1 MQSSQGSTGQEVAD
15 GSSRPHPMRANLLL
29 VWGNPN
35 VRRVQ
40 LAFLGAE
47 AGVWIYLIA
56 LLVFSYG
63 VGGAALVGVF
73 AGTRLLCSA
82 LSMPVGGA
90 VADRMSRRDY
100 LIVCNVLRFPLLALA
115 ALGIIFELGTW
126 VVLVPGILLTML
138 AVTFRPAQ
146 AGLLPNLVT
155 EPHELTAANAT
166 AETIQ
171 ATTNFIGPA
180 IGGLLVGLFGPAPV
194 VLISALGSIWAIALL
209 LRVPRDAPTESTAPA
224 ARADAGPRA
233 DDPDDG
239 TVGDLGGGAN
249 VGTRLADPPAGESTS
264 LMDDVLGGFGA
275 IRRDRDLAVVTGFYL
290 VGGTLLGVYM
300 VVLVVIAG
308 EWLGNPAAV
317 GWMNGLSG
325 AGAIVGGIAVLARA
339 DRARLAR
346 LTLIGCLGSC
356 LGLVALG
363 SVPHVAM
370 IAVVMLAMGL
380 VEPPLQIGL
389 GTIPQRLVPGRFT
402 ARVVAATSAI
412 GVLAAAFGAFVSPVL
427 IDLLGLRE
435 TLVVG
440 GLVGSALMLGLGT
453 QVPRIDR
460 RLTSPRG
467 LELLGQVP
475 MFAPLSPVLL
485 EQIVQRLKP
494 VEVVAGSDV
503 IREGEAADHIYLIE
517 SGAVRVTKEGRELR
531 IQGAGEVFGEIGCL
545 RALPRTATVTAL
557 QDLVLL
563 ALPRDE
569 FLAVLAGDPRVLAL
583 ADDLV
588 QRRLTG

>member
-1 MQSSQGSTGQEVAD
+1 
-15 GSSRPHPMRANLLL
+15 MRANLLL

-40 LAFLGAE
+40 LAFLGSE

-73 AGTRLLCSA
+73 AGARLLCSA

-100 LIVCNVLRFPLLALA
+100 LIACNVLRFPLLTVA
-115 ALGIIFELGTW
+115 ALGIIADLGTW

-146 AGLLPNLVT
+146 AGLLPNLVS
-155 EPHELTAANAT
+155 EPHELTAGNAT

-180 IGGLLVGLFGPAPV
+180 LGGLLVSMFGPAPV
-194 VLISALGSIWAIALL
+194 VLISALGSFWAVALL
-209 LRVPRDAPTESTAPA
+209 VRVPRDTPAPA
-224 ARADAGPRA
+224 ARADGGTGP
-233 DDPDDG
+233 
-239 TVGDLGGGAN
+239 
-249 VGTRLADPPAGESTS
+249 ADPAAKEPAS
-264 LMDDVLGGFGA
+264 LLDDVLGGFSA
-275 IRRDRDLAVVTGFYL
+275 IRRDRDLAVITGFYL

-363 SVPHVAM
+363 SVPHVAF

-389 GTIPQRLVPGRFT
+389 GTIPQRLVPGRLT

-412 GVLAAAFGAFVSPVL
+412 GVLAAAFGAFATPVL
-427 IDLLGLRE
+427 IDRLGLRE
-435 TLVVG
+435 TLIVG
-440 GLVGSALMLGLGT
+440 GLAGSALMLALGT

-467 LELLGQVP
+467 LELLRQVP

-485 EQIVQRLKP
+485 EQVVQRLEP
-494 VEVVAGSDV
+494 VEVAAGGQV
-503 IREGEAADHIYLIE
+503 VREGEAADRLYLIE
-517 SGAVRVTKEGRELR
+517 SGTVRVTQGARELR

-545 RALPRTATVTAL
+545 RAVPRTATVTATE
-557 QDLVLL
+557 DVVLL
-563 ALPRDE
+563 ALPAHE
-569 FLAVLAGDPRVLAL
+569 FRSVLAGDPRVLAL